1 MANSILDSSCC
12 CGHPTPAAGRRL
24 RVCGAAAPLSS
35 PLGAA
40 HPLRLDAPFAAP
52 ASETVL
58 HGLLCD
64 HWVVNKP
71 LVFIRFARI
80 TALQLPIDGSRRN
93 ADCGRNICGPCS
105 RPVLAGN
112 FAPALKADIPIRHVF
127 TPSKALNINKKCD
140 PAGRTCRSH
149 LMVNFLIFNLFTIC
163 ACTLRKNLL

>member
-40 HPLRLDAPFAAP
+40 HPFLRPTSSPVAGRRLRVCGAAAPLSSPLGAAHPLRLSAPFAAP

-71 LVFIRFARI
+71 LVFVRFARI

-105 RPVLAGN
+105 RPVLAGD
-112 FAPALKADIPIRHVF
+112 FAPALKADIPIRHIF
-127 TPSKALNINKKCD
+127 TP
-140 PAGRTCRSH
+140 
-149 LMVNFLIFNLFTIC
+149 
-163 ACTLRKNLL
+163 RKP

>member
-1 MANSILDSSCC
+1 MANSIIDSSCC
-12 CGHPTPAAGRRL
+12 CGHPTPAAGRRLRTVVVLRPVLILGAAHPFLRPTSSPVAGRRL

-105 RPVLAGN
+105 RPVLAGD
-112 FAPALKADIPIRHVF
+112 FAPALKADIPIRHIF
-127 TPSKALNINKKCD
+127 TP
-140 PAGRTCRSH
+140 
-149 LMVNFLIFNLFTIC
+149 
-163 ACTLRKNLL
+163 RKP